1 MANNTPAAVHYDQ
14 YLTSFA
20 TDYYVEQDYLAGRVF
35 PVIGVEKQSDKYYV
49 FDAAES
55 NREIDGLVTEWAP
68 MSEPNMFELTQS
80 DDSYF
85 SKEYHAGFMI
95 DLETAANE
103 DAVLRTRQRKVRA
116 LMNAMLQKRDRD
128 WIATYLN
135 TGVWGQDLTGVASGP
150 SANQFIKWSDAA
162 STPLD
167 DVQKW
172 KEDFEIRNYGLTP
185 NKIVLTRDIRR
196 HLLKNPQLL
205 GRINGGAT
213 ITSPAMINDSLIA
226 SIFDVDEIIW
236 ANAVVNT
243 GQENEAEAPTRMVAN
258 RMLMVHS
265 PSEVGMDVASAGA
278 IFAWNKVPGFDF
290 GISAQTIANTEE
302 LTWKGIA
309 EKSKLGMCYD
319 MKVTG
324 ASLGTYVSSII

>member
-1 MANNTPAAVHYDQ
+1 MAYNNTPAAVHYDQ

-20 TDYYVEQDYLAGRVF
+20 TDYYVEQNYLAGRVF

-49 FDAAES
+49 FDAAQS
-55 NREIDGLVTEWAP
+55 NREIDGLVTKWAP

-80 DDSYF
+80 EDSYY
-85 SKEYHAGFMI
+85 SEEYHAGFMI

-103 DAVLRTRQRKVRA
+103 DAVLRTRQRKARA
-116 LMNAMLQKRDRD
+116 LMNGMLQKRDRD
-128 WIATYLN
+128 WIATYLT
-135 TGVWGQDLTGVASGP
+135 TGVWGEDLAGTTD
-150 SANQFIKWSDAA
+150 FTKWSDAA

-172 KEDFEIRNYGLTP
+172 KEDFEVRNYGLTP

-196 HLLKNPQLL
+196 HLLKNNQLL

-213 ITSPAMINDSLIA
+213 IASPAMINDSLIA

-243 GQENEAEAPTRMVAN
+243 GQENETEAPTRMVSN

-278 IFAWNKVPGFDF
+278 IFAWNKVPGFDY
-290 GISAQTIANTEE
+290 GISAQTIAGTQE
-302 LTWKGIA
+302 LTWQGIA
-309 EKSKLGMCYD
+309 EKTKLGMCYD

-324 ASLGTYVSSII
+324 ASLGTYVSGII